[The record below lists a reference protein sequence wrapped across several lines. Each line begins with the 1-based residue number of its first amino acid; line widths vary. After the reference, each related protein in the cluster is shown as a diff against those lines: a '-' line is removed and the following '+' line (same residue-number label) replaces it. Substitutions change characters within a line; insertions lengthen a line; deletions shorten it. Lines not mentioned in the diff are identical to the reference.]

1 MRILILWMMVIVIII
16 ACLQVHDYW
25 QVVLSKIGFTF
36 NSFSIC
42 SRHQFHCKVISYFC
56 RDLDHLLDLFIYGS
70 NLLDHQRM
78 SISRLQFHI
87 KSPQKT
93 FVTDIKDHIERESLF
108 GWIHLWL
115 TQHSIWKFLSNWER
129 CKNTFLWSGYHPS
142 TFQLGFC
149 DF

>member
-1 MRILILWMMVIVIII
+1 MRILILWMMVIVI
-16 ACLQVHDYW
+16 CLEVHDYW

-36 NSFSIC
+36 NSFFIVDINSTVKWFHIFVGIWTIC
-42 SRHQFHCKVISYFC
+42 LIFLYTDQIYWITKECQFPASN
-56 RDLDHLLDLFIYGS
+56 FIS
-70 NLLDHQRM
+70 NLLKRPL
-78 SISRLQFHI
+78 SLTS
-87 KSPQKT
+87 KT
-93 FVTDIKDHIERESLF
+93 IERESLF